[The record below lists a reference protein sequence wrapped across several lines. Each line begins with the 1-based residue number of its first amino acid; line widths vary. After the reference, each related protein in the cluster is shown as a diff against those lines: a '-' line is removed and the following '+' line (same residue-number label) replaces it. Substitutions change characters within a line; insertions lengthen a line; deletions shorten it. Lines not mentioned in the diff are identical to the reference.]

1 MTEQLPDIQL
11 TDPQAP
17 PQGVPVD
24 DSGVPPTPVITEEE
38 LPPLEVEEEEEFVPT
53 ELPVEELEDQYA
65 SPWSEGMGDVF
76 TRSEEQVDLP
86 PTREQAEE
94 AAEWYNLAAGDSM
107 IQNVTPESV
116 LRSIEQDV
124 TTEDVKFLL
133 DRVGKENAD
142 QRQRM
147 IVAAIANPKIAVEQK
162 MQLIRE
168 LDHFREYDLN
178 GIQRMALHNQNQANL
193 QSGTPEGEDDYRAA
207 VEFIESIP
215 VDIEAFPPSESTP
228 EESRTAFQELLNAAY
243 EDADSKMWGFEGAA
257 DFIGTLIPFRFQAP
271 VMRIYNNLGLDE
283 TLVDKGG
290 HLLLGEALRLIR
302 EKIDTMDEAEKSDTL
317 AMVLSVLKPNSGIFK
332 DGNNLVT
339 THTLSQIFYQD
350 LFGEPYFTEA
360 SKADQDAYFKAKAD
374 MERWFNRGDITKA
387 LEAKERM
394 NKARV
399 AAKGRLPGEDRVGF
413 TQFVDNVGSVFDLVA
428 LGGVARAT
436 LQWGNKALSS
446 GLRRTKRVNP
456 DKAASDVTDAIL
468 DSAVA
473 ERMGM
478 TQVEAVEKVLPALAP
493 AMQEG
498 GVNGLGEIIRRSL
511 DAQDMMLRQQAR
523 SNFSMAQRA
532 DALKEVREQFDDL
545 ASAPRSVVRV
555 DESVVEDVGDGIQ
568 ITGIFGRTTHKPY
581 STLEQARSAKPTAV
595 EKVFGKDTPVDIVM
609 RDPST
614 GKLVDVPKDL
624 ADDATGEFFL
634 RAQDYRTYDSAPN
647 VFEGVVFGEK
657 DIKSTWLGS
666 KWNWVLPAGSIFSPE
681 LFNQFARAGQHRMSF
696 SKISTGLFSDISS
709 LSQKQQQL
717 LSLTLKE
724 GEKANPATGVGK
736 TFTPTELRGKGLD
749 EKAISS
755 YYGVR
760 AASDIMH
767 NVANGHLRTQYL
779 REGMRDIQ
787 GPNGRIGFA
796 KPQRHADVTNR
807 TIEVYDPAT
816 DSFMRLGARDVDAIY
831 GKGASLGEL
840 KQVMLGRKGGEATHV
855 LINPKDKTRV
865 LPIPQQVLTRVEGYY
880 PHMWDGNFILWGK
893 THSGNR
899 VALGIARAE
908 SDVKKIADRA
918 KASLAKQ
925 QAAGKKARFAE
936 IGYEF
941 DRSLAEIGNRGA
953 LIEDIYVNMGG
964 PVFGHRNGGE
974 LRNLSKQD
982 GDAMV
987 DPILA
992 LMRGMELVGHQVTK
1006 GELATNL
1013 RMKLYNYA
1021 KHHGLLKDPAR
1032 GVPQTMDDLLQ
1043 RADKMPQWRRAA
1055 AAMKQIE
1062 TFQYLPDAA
1071 DIHTSMFLRTA
1082 ASILDNMGMRA
1093 LSARIAEKAGRR
1105 GDIMAKTM
1113 GMLHRQRIASNPV
1126 AQFALQATQ
1135 SLMLMGVSPR
1145 AYIQAVRQST
1155 GVAYLIGLRSLDL
1168 HNSKMFGKIGMT
1180 MTKEEITREAG
1191 AISKLIGVKAN
1202 ELNKIV
1208 DAALESGFIDSVGHN
1223 TMMRMA
1229 LQDAAQS
1236 RMQASARAINKNP
1249 VARVLGKFGRG
1260 ADAATFGVMS
1270 KMGFEGGEYMN
1281 RIATMM
1287 ALYNRDVTKKVANL
1301 NSQTYLDDLFG
1312 RATEITGSMI
1322 PELAFQYQRGWF
1334 KAAMQWVSFQHKML
1348 FLMMPEFAGGSR
1360 QFTAKQK
1367 WGIVLTQFLL
1377 FGRRAAAHTDVVYRL
1392 VENEILRRE
1401 NIPSEEKDKLVAAWR
1416 HPATEAVVSGLLTDY
1431 AINEVIQ
1438 SVNEEMPDFAFSSR
1452 FAPGGA
1458 SEFIAERLFEIAD
1471 NPMEALF
1478 GMGGEQVGE
1487 IAKFVKR
1494 ASRIILA
1501 QAKDLDDVPLN
1512 ERIDELM
1519 KQGGK
1524 LNFSFYNRYL
1534 ASSAAMKVGGYMSAG
1549 GVVNEG
1555 FSGELEAN
1563 LFTHFGVMTKSREEL
1578 YEAQD
1583 RYSQWIE
1590 SDPKNKKEE
1599 LDELA
1604 QQAYRDMIFR
1614 VVQASKDSGGRRE
1627 IFDTLLDEAMRE
1639 QELLF
1644 SFLPRQDAARISELM
1659 QEKAIRAINNPQD
1672 SAERRF
1678 VEEMLAPLQ
1687 EGGFGSDTLKTASY
1701 LKNAEFVKQN
1711 PALLDIV
1718 DTVLQDAIADHTAEE
1733 E

>member
-11 TDPQAP
+11 TDPQATP
-17 PQGVPVD
+17 PGVPMD
-24 DSGVPPTPVITEEE
+24 DSGVLPPPVITEEE
-38 LPPLEVEEEEEFVPT
+38 LPPIELEDGEEEEFFPT

-65 SPWSEGMGDVF
+65 SPFGEGMGQVF
-76 TRSEEQVDLP
+76 ARSEEQVDLP
-86 PTREQAEE
+86 PTMQQAEE
-94 AAEWYNLAAGDSM
+94 AAEWYNMAAGDGM

-124 TTEDVKFLL
+124 TSEDVKFLL

-147 IVAAIANPKIAVEQK
+147 IVAAIANPKVAVEQK

-168 LDHFREYDLN
+168 LDVFRQYDLN
-178 GIQRMALHNQNQANL
+178 GIQRMALHNQNQVNL
-193 QSGTPEGEDDYRAA
+193 QDGTPEGEDDYRAA

-215 VDIEAFPPSESTP
+215 ADIEAFPPSEDTV

-243 EDADSKMWGFEGAA
+243 EDADSKMWGWEGAA

-283 TLVDKGG
+283 GLVDKSG
-290 HLLLGEALRLIR
+290 HLMLGEALRLIR
-302 EKIDTMDEAEKSDTL
+302 EKINTMDEAEKSDTL

-350 LFGEPYFTEA
+350 LFGEPYFKEA

-394 NKARV
+394 NKAR
-399 AAKGRLPGEDRVGF
+399 ASAKGRLPGEDRVGF
-413 TQFVDNVGSVFDLVA
+413 TQFVDNVGSVFDLAA

-436 LQWGNKALSS
+436 LQWGNKALTS
-446 GLRRTKRVNP
+446 GMRRQKRVEP
-456 DKAASDVTDAIL
+456 DKLASAIAEAL
-468 DSAVA
+468 HNPKSAEA
-473 ERMGM
+473 LGI
-478 TQVEAVEKVLPALAP
+478 TQVEALEKVLPSLSL

-498 GVNGLGEIIRRSL
+498 GVNGLGELIRRSL
-511 DAQDMMLRQQAR
+511 EAQDMFLRHQAR
-523 SNFSMAQRA
+523 SNLSMAQRA
-532 DALKEVREQFDDL
+532 DALKEVRQQFDDL
-545 ASAPRSVVRV
+545 ASAPRSVVRL
-555 DESVVEDVGDGIQ
+555 DESVIEDVGEGIR

-581 STLEQARSAKPTAV
+581 STLAQARSAKPKAV
-595 EKVFGKDTPVDIVM
+595 EEVFGKDTPVDIVM
-609 RDPST
+609 RDPKT

-624 ADDATGEFFL
+624 AEDATGEFFL

-647 VFEGVVFGEK
+647 VFEGLVFGEK
-657 DIKSTWLGS
+657 DIKATFGGGLWSS
-666 KWNWVLPAGSIFSPE
+666 WVLPVGSMFSPE
-681 LFNQFARAGQHRMSF
+681 VFNQIARSSQHRMAF
-696 SKISTGLFSDISS
+696 SKTATGLFSDISR
-709 LSQKQQQL
+709 LSQKQQRL
-717 LSLTLKE
+717 LSSVLKE

-736 TFTPTELRGKGLD
+736 TFTPSELYGKGLD
-749 EKAISS
+749 ETAVKS
-755 YYGVR
+755 YYGIR

-767 NVANGHLRTQYL
+767 NVANNHLRTQYF
-779 REGMRDIQ
+779 RQGMRDIQ

-796 KPQRHADVTNR
+796 KPQRHVDVSNR
-807 TIEVYDPAT
+807 TVDVYDPAT
-816 DSFMRLGARDVDAIY
+816 DSFTRMTARDVDAVY
-831 GKGASLGEL
+831 GRGASLGEL

-855 LINPKDKTRV
+855 LIDPKNKTRV
-865 LPIPQQVLTRVEGYY
+865 LPIPQQVLTKVEGYY
-880 PHMWDGNFILWGK
+880 PHMWEGNFILYGK

-918 KASLAKQ
+918 RASLAKQ
-925 QAAGKKARFAE
+925 QAAGKQARFAE

-941 DRSLAEIGNRGA
+941 DRSLADIGNRGA
-953 LIEDIYVNMGG
+953 LMEDIYVNMGG

-974 LRNLSKQD
+974 LRNLSKVD

-1021 KHHGLLKDPAR
+1021 KSHGILKDASR
-1032 GVPQTMDDLLQ
+1032 GVPQTVDDLVQ

-1055 AAMKQIE
+1055 AALKQIE
-1062 TFQYLPDAA
+1062 TYQYLPDSA
-1071 DIHTSMFLRTA
+1071 DMATSSFLRTA
-1082 ASILDNMGMRA
+1082 ASILDRMGMRA
-1093 LSARIAEKAGRR
+1093 LAARTADQAGRR
-1105 GDIMAKTM
+1105 GDVMARTM
-1113 GMLHRQRIASNPV
+1113 GMLHRQRIASNPIG
-1126 AQFALQATQ
+1126 QFSLQATQ
-1135 SLMLMGVSPR
+1135 SLMMLGLSPT
-1145 AYIQAVRQST
+1145 AYLQAVRQTT
-1155 GVAYLIGLRSLDL
+1155 GVAQLIGMRSLDL
-1168 HNSKMFGKIGMT
+1168 HNSKMLGKLGMT
-1180 MTKEEITREAG
+1180 KADVERESGIIA
-1191 AISKLIGVKAN
+1191 KLIGVKAS
-1202 ELNKIV
+1202 ELNKLV
-1208 DAALESGFIDSVGHN
+1208 DVALESGFIDSIGHN

-1236 RMQASARAINKNP
+1236 RMQTGAKAINKNP
-1249 VARVLGKFGRG
+1249 VARMLGKLGRG
-1260 ADAATFGVMS
+1260 ADLATFGVMS
-1270 KMGFEGGEYMN
+1270 KIGFEGGEYMN

-1287 ALYNRDVTKKVANL
+1287 ALYNRDVAKKTANL
-1301 NSQTYLDDLFG
+1301 NSQVYLDDLFG
-1312 RATEITGSMI
+1312 RATELTGSMI
-1322 PELAFQYQRGWF
+1322 PELSFQYQRGWW

-1348 FLMMPEFAGGSR
+1348 FLMMPETLGGSR
-1360 QFTAKQK
+1360 QITAAQK

-1377 FGRRAAAHTDVVYRL
+1377 FGRRAAGHVDVVYRL

-1416 HPATEAVVSGLLTDY
+1416 HPATEAAVSGFLTDY

-1438 SVNEEMPDFAFSSR
+1438 GMNEEMPRFNFASR
-1452 FAPGGA
+1452 FAPGGG
-1458 SEFIAERLFEIAD
+1458 SEFIAERLFEISEH
-1471 NPMEALF
+1471 PMEALF
-1478 GMGGEQVGE
+1478 GMGGEQVGD
-1487 IAKFVKR
+1487 IAKFLNR
-1494 ASRIILA
+1494 ARRITLA
-1501 QAKDLDDVPLN
+1501 QAKDMDDIPLN
-1512 ERIDELM
+1512 ERVDELM

-1534 ASSAAMKVGGYMSAG
+1534 ASKAAMKVGGYMSAG
-1549 GVVNEG
+1549 GVINEG

-1578 YEAQD
+1578 YAAQD
-1583 RYSQWIE
+1583 KYGEWVE
-1590 SDPKNKKEE
+1590 SDPKNKKQE
-1599 LDELA
+1599 LEQLA

-1614 VVQASKDSGGRRE
+1614 VVQASKDSGGREE
-1627 IFDTLLDEAMRE
+1627 IFGTLVDEAMRE

-1644 SFLPRQDAARISELM
+1644 SFLPREDAAVISDLM
-1659 QEKAIRAINNPQD
+1659 REKAIRAINNPSD

-1678 VEEMLAPLQ
+1678 VEDMLRPLQ
-1687 EGGFGSDTLKTASY
+1687 EGGFGSDSLKVGAY
-1701 LKNAEFVKQN
+1701 LQRMEAVKNN
-1711 PALLDIV
+1711 PALMDIV
-1718 DTVLQDAIADHTAEE
+1718 DTVVNDAIDKHQVED
-1733 E
+1733 